1 MGILNSSERIW
12 RDRAFVVGLT
22 AKLLIV
28 IIVAPDLQSQWFLPF
43 LQATIQHPSYSPWT
57 SFLEAGGDPLAFP
70 YGITMLAAHLPTVFL
85 GTLVDAWVGG
95 HEFAGIGFR
104 LSLLAADLIVL
115 FMILD
120 LVGKQQKA
128 VIWLYWYSP
137 IAIYVTYWHGQ
148 TDVVPVALLLAALVA
163 LKRFRPIMAGVSV
176 GFAVSAKLSMLLTV
190 PFLLVYLFSNRR
202 FRHLFTPFTVA
213 LMAILIFFQLPFM
226 FTAGFQQMVMG
237 SPEIDKIYR
246 LAVSLSD
253 DVAIFLTPAVY
264 LVTLYA
270 AWRVGRM
277 NLELLLQVIGVAF
290 FVVVLMTPAS
300 VGWFIWTVPFLAVH
314 VMRAGTV
321 SIVLVTLFS
330 AMLTTYHFAF
340 SSGASL
346 AFSGTFVPLWD
357 VDLTNM
363 SNLAQIKSLFMTV
376 ITSVGV
382 MLAVQMYREGIGQND
397 FYRLSRKPLV
407 LALGGDEGMVKR
419 ELGEVLGG
427 LFGTQSVTNLNTD
440 DYRLWESS
448 APMWSAVTPWNPRS
462 TDLYKFSED
471 VMSLVAGKPVYC
483 RRYSSESGRF
493 SSVQR
498 VHANDVVVVSG
509 LHPFFAPVVAKNYD
523 VGVFVEV
530 EEPRSA
536 ESPRVI
542 NDLGIENVPGPFLA
556 STSADYTRYIAP
568 QSKAADLVFFIP
580 SSKSGSDT
588 VNSSSMHS
596 AMLNV
601 LIREGLY
608 YEKMARVLIGV
619 CGLRLDVKLQEDLSM
634 VEMSIEGEL
643 SADDVRLATTMV
655 APEIDE
661 ILAPEPHWRGGTLG
675 LMQLF
680 VLTHVDQS
688 LRGRS

>member
-12 RDRAFVVGLT
+12 RDRAFAAGLI

-28 IIVAPDLQSQWFLPF
+28 VFVAPDLQSEWFLPF

-57 SFLEAGGDPLAFP
+57 AFMEAGGDPLAFP
-70 YGITMLAAHLPTVFL
+70 YGITMLVAHLPTVFL
-85 GTLVDAWVGG
+85 GTLVDAWTGR

-104 LSLLAADLIVL
+104 LSLLAADLVVL
-115 FMILD
+115 FMIVD

-128 VIWLYWYSP
+128 VVWLYWYSP

-163 LKRFRPIMAGVSV
+163 LKRFRPVMAGVSV

-202 FRHLFTPFTVA
+202 LRHLLIPFTTAFITV
-213 LMAILIFFQLPFM
+213 LIFFQLPFM
-226 FTAGFQQMVMG
+226 FTAGFQKMVMG

-253 DVAIFLTPAVY
+253 DVDIFLTPAVY
-264 LVTLYA
+264 LLTLYA
-270 AWRVGRM
+270 TWRVGRM

-300 VGWFIWTVPFLAVH
+300 VGWFIWTVPFLTVH

-330 AMLTTYHFAF
+330 FMLTTYHFAF

-346 AFSGTFVPLWD
+346 AFGGTFVSLWD
-357 VDLTNM
+357 INLSSV
-363 SNLAQIKSLFMTV
+363 SNLAQIKSLLMTV
-376 ITSVGV
+376 ITSVGA

-407 LALGGDEGMVKR
+407 LACGGDEGTVKR

-427 LFGTQSVTNLNTD
+427 LFGAQSVANLDTD

-448 APMWSAVTPWNPRS
+448 APMWGAVTPWNPRS
-462 TDLYKFSED
+462 ADLYKFSED

-483 RRYSSESGRF
+483 RRYNSETGRF
-493 SSVQR
+493 SPVQR
-498 VHANDVVVVSG
+498 VRANDVVIVSG

-530 EEPRSA
+530 EGARLPESA
-536 ESPRVI
+536 RVI
-542 NDLGIENVPGPFLA
+542 NDSGSEAVSGSPLM
-556 STSADYTRYIAP
+556 STSGDYARYLAP
-568 QSKAADLVFFIP
+568 QSKAANLVFFVP
-580 SSKSGSDT
+580 SSKSGNDK
-588 VNSSSMHS
+588 VNLSSMHS

-619 CGLRLDVKLQEDLSM
+619 CGLRLDVKLQEDLSI

-643 SADDVRLATTMV
+643 SADDVRLAATMV

-661 ILAPEPHWRGGTLG
+661 ILAPEPRWRGGTLG

-680 VLTHVDQS
+680 VLAHVDQS